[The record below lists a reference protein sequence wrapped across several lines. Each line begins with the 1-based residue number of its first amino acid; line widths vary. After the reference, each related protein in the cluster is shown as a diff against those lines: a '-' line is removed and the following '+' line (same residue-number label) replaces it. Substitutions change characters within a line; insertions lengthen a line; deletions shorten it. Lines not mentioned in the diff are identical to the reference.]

1 MGHCYFKLVAEELTQ
16 QTMNF
21 HMAHACMQSSRYL
34 CSSGVG
40 GGGSRVQEFPNIYHM
55 IDHQKEFIQVIGFI
69 VELYAVWL

>member
-1 MGHCYFKLVAEELTQ
+1 MRHRYFKLVAEELTQ

-55 IDHQKEFIQVIGFI
+55 IAPTEGIHPGYRIRC
-69 VELYAVWL
+69 